1 MGHFGS
7 NQLARTAFEKFGGA
21 WLACLLVMSRGNFG
35 QAFSVEHVRIASV
48 CGIVGAVVAVA
59 LVVQM
64 DRTYDS
70 PARQATI
77 SALVTF
83 IGDVF
88 SRVSQLSPQWFEPLV
103 TALISAS
110 IAVAYWY
117 ARRLLRGYFAAYR
130 KNGPTAQDWESP
142 KP

>member
-1 MGHFGS
+1 MGRFGS
-7 NQLARTAFEKFGGA
+7 NQLARTALEKFGGA
-21 WLACLLVMSRGNFG
+21 WLACILVMSRGDFG
-35 QAFSVEHVRIASV
+35 QAFSFEHVRIALV
-48 CGIVGAVVAVA
+48 CGIVGAIVAVA

-64 DRTYDS
+64 GRTYDS
-70 PARQATI
+70 PVRQATI

-88 SRVSQLSPQWFEPLV
+88 SRFSQLSPHWLEPLV

-117 ARRLLRGYFAAYR
+117 ARRLLKGYFAVSQ
-130 KNGPTAQDWESP
+130 KNAPASDDWESP